1 MMGRAQDAKLC
12 AGRGHV
18 PAAFISIPPRMT
30 FALRAAIGSLRCHGP
45 REAIERPD
53 KQQNRYQG
61 NGNVYGA
68 AHFCSSVA
76 EAVAPRRFQ
85 LGAPVAQIPVDVIRR
100 AAHDAL
106 QDRQISERPLCI
118 FEQRTDLN
126 RLSNA

>member
-1 MMGRAQDAKLC
+1 MLGWAQDAKLC
-12 AGRGHV
+12 AGGSHV

-68 AHFCSSVA
+68 AHFCLRVA
-76 EAVAPRRFQ
+76 EAIASRRFH
-85 LGAPVAQIPVDVIRR
+85 LGAPVAQIP
-100 AAHDAL
+100 
-106 QDRQISERPLCI
+106 RPSSGKPLMTRCKI
-118 FEQRTDLN
+118 VRFLSVRSVFLGKEQT
-126 RLSNA
+126 